1 MNLFKHP
8 QILFSFALMIFIVL
22 FMVLWIMRSGGPET
36 LGSSEDSSA
45 EAVYSGEKS
54 PIQEVAAEMS
64 GLELR
69 PEPNKEQGL
78 EKESRIASDT
88 NTSNDA
94 STAFEPLSAEQEV
107 VLRDVESSISAALS
121 GDQNEALELASFLN
135 QCQFTFHDRTRVEQ
149 SIARAER
156 SFAEGK
162 PLTQFRPSSPA
173 QQFDTLQD
181 FESSQWDTFFRCE
194 AARRLVN
201 DDFWSDLEAQ
211 ADAGNPV
218 ARYLFAT
225 LIRESPAAKLAF
237 ENWDEELQRR
247 EQSREYTWRN
257 LDEREPLG
265 LLALVELEGWGFA
278 MRGNSIS
285 NNSVLILAAVK
296 CGLSTPDLLQSV
308 DQLLQMAERLEKSQP
323 GALERLNTASDE
335 ARRMF
340 CK

>member
-1 MNLFKHP
+1 
-8 QILFSFALMIFIVL
+8 
-22 FMVLWIMRSGGPET
+22 MRSGSKVVVLTAVAGSILLVLLWLLLRSGAPVPET
-36 LGSSEDSSA
+36 AFPATGETSA
-45 EAVYSGEKS
+45 EAA
-54 PIQEVAAEMS
+54 QALAEEPAPEEPEES
-64 GLELR
+64 GLAGATTGRSRATTGQPAPEL
-69 PEPNKEQGL
+69 EGN
-78 EKESRIASDT
+78 
-88 NTSNDA
+88 
-94 STAFEPLSAEQEV
+94 STAMPEALPEPLSAEQEV
-107 VLRDVESSISAALS
+107 VQREVESSISAALS

-135 QCQFTFHDRTRVEQ
+135 QCQFTFNDRNRVEQ

-181 FESSQWDTFFRCE
+181 FESSQWDIFFRCE

-201 DDFWSDLEAQ
+201 DDFWSNLEAQ

-265 LLALVELEGWGFA
+265 LLALVELEAWGFA

-285 NNSVLILAAVK
+285 NTSVLTLAAVK

-308 DQLLQMAERLEKSQP
+308 DQLLQVAERLEKSQP
-323 GALERLNTASDE
+323 GALERLNSASDE